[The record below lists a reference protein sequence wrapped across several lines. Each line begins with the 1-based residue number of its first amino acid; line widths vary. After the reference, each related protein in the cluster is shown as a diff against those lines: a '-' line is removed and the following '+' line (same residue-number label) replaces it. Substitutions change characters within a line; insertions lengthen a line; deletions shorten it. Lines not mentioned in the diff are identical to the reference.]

1 MPNNRVLLIANSVY
15 QLLTAVHIRRS
26 LLLGQECDLVITDI
40 TPSLRDCLPR
50 LRETALFSRVL
61 FAATWELNQRYA
73 LNQEAAVTEAFQDS
87 KRIFDWVL
95 TEELASYSQIYFSN
109 FDLFTRLLAGW
120 FYTSPCEFLWYE
132 DGFSSYVIDFLREER
147 AAVNRHAEGKKI
159 REKLAGFLLYE
170 PHLSLRGDGFP
181 NRPLPKIQRDDLEL
195 RSLLNYIFDYRRPQ
209 DPADF
214 IFLEQS
220 FRAEGIKSNDIQ
232 LIQEC
237 RETVGPGRFVVK
249 PHPRNPENL
258 PFQLG
263 LTRKYADDAPWELFL
278 LNENPEKIAVI
289 TVCSNAA
296 LTSRIVFGSDMDTVM
311 LYPLFEGKV
320 LWKEDAILKQY
331 LRKFQRQFAGKN
343 YYVPQTIYELR
354 NILSY
359 LGGRHEQSS

>member
-1 MPNNRVLLIANSVY
+1 MPNNRVLILANSIY
-15 QLLTAVHIRRS
+15 QLLTAIHMKKS
-26 LLLGQECDLVITDI
+26 LLCGRETDLIITDV
-40 TPSLRDCLPR
+40 TPKLPDCLPR
-50 LRETALFSRVL
+50 LKDTGLFSRVFL
-61 FAATWELNQRYA
+61 AKTRELSKTYKMNRA
-73 LNQEAAVTEAFQDS
+73 EDLTEAFQASESLLRWALSD
-87 KRIFDWVL
+87 
-95 TEELASYSQIYFSN
+95 ELGTYSEIYFSN
-109 FDLFTRLLAGW
+109 FDLFTRMLACR
-120 FYTSPCEFLWYE
+120 FYPLPCPFICYE

-209 DPADF
+209 DPAAY

-220 FRAEGIKSNDIQ
+220 FRAEGIKGNDIQ

-237 RETVGPGRFVVK
+237 RETDGPGRSVVK